1 MPDHSHL
8 FRYADQI
15 KQRYLRHKQN
25 VSTQLTEL
33 QQLWALR
40 SGIAMP
46 LASVQPE
53 LARFAPWQPYRV
65 LGVDGSPFDLS
76 RHRGL
81 AVKAFSLAAV
91 LTDYH
96 IGKET
101 VIADIRDLSDQ
112 DDLSSL
118 AYPSLELEYG
128 ITVEQPADLLLLDGS
143 LIRWQWYEWQEEK
156 RLVAVKQYVD
166 LLERCYQQQMPVI
179 AVIDRSASRDILQ
192 VLEVE
197 SQKKF
202 ASFTDI
208 DLFGAVLAEGEFSP
222 VFQTHSPITKL
233 DERYQIGYCYYRSG
247 SGVLRIECLLGQ
259 PLQPQV
265 WSMIIDQ
272 IEKGRGFPWSI
283 ARAHE
288 LCVIRERDRQ
298 LLETFLV
305 DDSGLSRKEWWKE
318 VNR

>member
-1 MPDHSHL
+1 M
-8 FRYADQI
+8 
-15 KQRYLRHKQN
+15 
-25 VSTQLTEL
+25 
-33 QQLWALR
+33 
-40 SGIAMP
+40 
-46 LASVQPE
+46 
-53 LARFAPWQPYRV
+53 
-65 LGVDGSPFDLS
+65 
-76 RHRGL
+76 
-81 AVKAFSLAAV
+81 
-91 LTDYH
+91 
-96 IGKET
+96 
-101 VIADIRDLSDQ
+101 
-112 DDLSSL
+112 
-118 AYPSLELEYG
+118 
-128 ITVEQPADLLLLDGS
+128 
-143 LIRWQWYEWQEEK
+143 
-156 RLVAVKQYVD
+156 
-166 LLERCYQQQMPVI
+166 
-179 AVIDRSASRDILQ
+179 
-192 VLEVE
+192 LEVE

-247 SGVLRIECLLGQ
+247 SGVLRIEYLLGQ
-259 PLQPQV
+259 LLQPQV
-265 WSMIIDQ
+265 WSMLIDQ